1 MGALLQD
8 THRSWADVEAVL
20 QASCEMV
27 LQLTI
32 SKDMAEMGM
41 GGSCSQKD
49 THITYIPV
57 TSPHH
62 QLCDTINH
70 SFIQS
75 INQYIYI
82 YK

>member
-27 LQLTI
+27 LQLAI

-49 THITYIPV
+49 TWLHPHI
-57 TSPHH
+57 
-62 QLCDTINH
+62 INYV
-70 SFIQS
+70 IQS
-75 INQYIYI
+75 IDYI
-82 YK
+82 